1 MFRCPKFDF
10 ERSVWTCS
18 NFFSPLQKTS
28 FELKGFKKILHAFWP
43 QGHHHHAIAFKIR
56 NDTKM
61 QMKVQNKKSTTAADE
76 KSCRTAEKRSCC
88 RMYAITLSN
97 HKILTCKKKA
107 FLQFSKGIFSRGL
120 QKYSRI
126 TTSFSDAAAFCVFR
140 KVVKFSWDASSSS
153 ESLSWNAA
161 KDIIKFLRLRG
172 YLLLSP
178 PPLSP
183 LPSKQ
188 KWKQQSVVEQL
199 LFLLRRCVS
208 IIGMLLSHPSF
219 WLLGT

>member
-1 MFRCPKFDF
+1 MFRCPKFHF

-107 FLQFSKGIFSRGL
+107 FLQFSYLQNETEEVDAPGIVAVQSLGYPRIPFQLPLYTFPVISR
-120 QKYSRI
+120 
-126 TTSFSDAAAFCVFR
+126 
-140 KVVKFSWDASSSS
+140 SW
-153 ESLSWNAA
+153 
-161 KDIIKFLRLRG
+161 KKII
-172 YLLLSP
+172 S
-178 PPLSP
+178 
-183 LPSKQ
+183 
-188 KWKQQSVVEQL
+188 
-199 LFLLRRCVS
+199 
-208 IIGMLLSHPSF
+208 
-219 WLLGT
+219 